1 MKALGMIETYGRVGS
16 IEGLDAALKGA
27 QVTLV
32 NMIRVGAGLTATF
45 VEGDVGATK
54 AAIDAASAAAERV
67 GQLIS
72 SHVIPRPDPSVRAML
87 DMDKPSPNNDPEP
100 EEDLEDNPENKKE
113 EEKVVKAEVKAK
125 EVKTEKIEPVKT
137 VEVETKKESPK
148 KGSKDI
154 EKMTVAELR
163 TMARELKGMT
173 MTKQEIRFAKKD
185 ELIKAINKL
194 NNK

>member
-72 SHVIPRPDPSVRAML
+72 SHVIPRPDQV
-87 DMDKPSPNNDPEP
+87 
-100 EEDLEDNPENKKE
+100 
-113 EEKVVKAEVKAK
+113 
-125 EVKTEKIEPVKT
+125 
-137 VEVETKKESPK
+137 
-148 KGSKDI
+148 
-154 EKMTVAELR
+154 
-163 TMARELKGMT
+163 
-173 MTKQEIRFAKKD
+173 
-185 ELIKAINKL
+185 
-194 NNK
+194 

>member
-27 QVTLV
+27 EVSLV

-67 GQLIS
+67 GKLVS
-72 SHVIPRPDPSVRAML
+72 CHVIPRPDPAVRAML
-87 DMDKPSPNNDPEP
+87 DMDMPSPKDPEP
-100 EEDLEDNPENKKE
+100 EKPAKKSNEEPEEKPKE
-113 EEKVVKAEVKAK
+113 EHKEDVIEVKK
-125 EVKTEKIEPVKT
+125 SETE
-137 VEVETKKESPK
+137 
-148 KGSKDI
+148 GSAGASGDL
-154 EKMTVAELR
+154 EKMTVAQLR
-163 TMARELKGMT
+163 TIARGLESMP
-173 MTKQEIRFAKKD
+173 MTKEEIRFAKKN
-185 ELIKAINKL
+185 ELVEVIKKL

>member
-27 QVTLV
+27 EVSLV

-67 GQLIS
+67 GKLLT

-87 DMDKPSPNNDPEP
+87 DMDLPKQKAPDPQEPKQEEEP
-100 EEDLEDNPENKKE
+100 EEEPEKE
-113 EEKVVKAEVKAK
+113 EPAEEVKAEP
-125 EVKTEKIEPVKT
+125 EK
-137 VEVETKKESPK
+137 
-148 KGSKDI
+148 GKDL
-154 EKMTVAELR
+154 EAMTVAELR
-163 TMARELKGMT
+163 TLARSMDNMT
-173 MTKQEIRFAKKD
+173 MTKEEIRFAKKK
-185 ELIKAINKL
+185 ELVEVIGKL
-194 NNK
+194 KK